1 MVYKEKIQSLIQTLE
16 AKINIIQNVAN
27 GKMRLDANQVDTVLN
42 ECKSITDRISELISI
57 ER

>member
-27 GKMRLDANQVDTVLN
+27 GKMRLDANQLDTVLN

>member
-1 MVYKEKIQSLIQTLE
+1 MIYKEKLLTLIQSLE
-16 AKINIIQNVAN
+16 GKINIIQHVAN

-42 ECKSITDRISELISI
+42 ECKSITNRISELISL